1 MAATPHSVTT
11 LDDVEGLLRYSTGKG
26 AEVPCCQLEE
36 DAAINA
42 AVKVK
47 AMVDS
52 GAVRLVN
59 PWILANKLHFKA
71 AVQEWVDEM
80 IDRLPFSPREMQALD
95 ESIAMLKN
103 RLQTPYAVAYPG
115 SMGNKR
121 PHEAGLQ
128 VARQWAGC
136 KGGRPRI
143 NATSVER
150 GHCKGGQRRW
160 KANGL
165 RSTPSM
171 LQWAGWGVAK
181 TSYDGGWIRAA
192 ASSEVSCDDH
202 GRHCCEL

>member
-115 SMGNKR
+115 SMEE
-121 PHEAGLQ
+121 EA
-128 VARQWAGC
+128 
-136 KGGRPRI
+136 I
-143 NATSVER
+143 N
-150 GHCKGGQRRW
+150 
-160 KANGL
+160 
-165 RSTPSM
+165 
-171 LQWAGWGVAK
+171 
-181 TSYDGGWIRAA
+181 
-192 ASSEVSCDDH
+192 SEVQSQRVSWAMDLKGLEVKKKVLEEQGPVALESFHGLLDITLQMPSFMGAGSTDYKFLTHSGQLELDDM
-202 GRHCCEL
+202 E